1 MGTGSDP
8 GHCPFGCTV
17 ALTFLARLLP
27 RHLGRAAPD
36 SLSVLLSSGVGAGAP
51 TPARPCLLSL
61 LAASLLSCLA
71 VAKSFLCR
79 APRAASLLLSLGGK
93 ALRQMKSKY
102 RGPTLLPAQGCPGA
116 GHSRRGPVLCR
127 SHGGIDGR
135 WGCHL
140 PAALRPSL
148 RVAGRRSHAGGQA
161 LVRGCRSRQAGLGRQ
176 PGPTAPR
183 TRTQRA
189 FVRAQPA
196 GVTPPRERTGRSPA
210 ADCSRRAWPLLGAR
224 FISAGSRDRGVSA
237 GAGWQ
242 RERPAGPSAPAALW
256 LRRGSA
262 ERSELRAP
270 AAGRGLCLGTVPW
283 AARDSRMAGTDGG
296 CLRGG
301 WREQWEEHPRGVGET
316 QPFGHRAW
324 QGIWLRLSAHRCREL
339 LGERTGCATVARL
352 PPATEPS
359 LQRHISLAT

>member
-1 MGTGSDP
+1 MGTGSDT
-8 GHCPFGCTV
+8 GHCPLGCTV
-17 ALTFLARLLP
+17 ALTSLARLLP
-27 RHLGRAAPD
+27 RRLGRAAPD

-102 RGPTLLPAQGCPGA
+102 RGPTLLPAQGVPWRGA
-116 GHSRRGPVLCR
+116 QPEGSVPAPSCGASTAAGAVIPARRR
-127 SHGGIDGR
+127 
-135 WGCHL
+135 
-140 PAALRPSL
+140 PAVPRGS
-148 RVAGRRSHAGGQA
+148 QA
-161 LVRGCRSRQAGLGRQ
+161 LVRGCRSCQAGLAGLGWQ
-176 PGPTAPR
+176 PGPRAPR
-183 TRTQRA
+183 PRTQRA

-242 RERPAGPSAPAALW
+242 RARPAGPAAPAALW
-256 LRRGSA
+256 LRRGAA

-283 AARDSRMAGTDGG
+283 AVRDSRMAGTDGG
-296 CLRGG
+296 CSRGG
-301 WREQWEEHPRGVGET
+301 WREQWEKHPRGAGAAH
-316 QPFGHRAW
+316 PFGHRAGRESGSGCRCIAAGSC
-324 QGIWLRLSAHRCREL
+324 QGECK
-339 LGERTGCATVARL
+339 GCLAVAGL
-352 PPATEPS
+352 PPAMELS
-359 LQRHISLAT
+359 LQRHPSVAT